1 MLTRREWLGSGVLG
15 AVGGEQRSGFTDEQ
29 QGRIVGALS
38 TLATEAVT
46 ANRGCHTGACASLA
60 KVRDLYSAFLRT
72 NQKFPDLLDVGVDV
86 FYDAHD
92 WHVRN
97 QQPLSLARLPDG
109 RYAIGF
115 MFTRLV
121 LRVDASPEFIGLPY
135 DARA

>member
-15 AVGGEQRSGFTDEQ
+15 TVSGEQRGGFSDEQ
-29 QGRIVGALS
+29 EARIVAALS
-38 TLATEAVT
+38 TLAAEASV
-46 ANRGCHTGACASLA
+46 ANRGCHTGTCATLG
-60 KVRDLYSAFLRT
+60 KVRDLYTAFLRA
-72 NQKFPDLLDVGVDV
+72 NQKFPDLLDVGVEV

-97 QQPLSLARLPDG
+97 RQPLSLSRLPDG